1 MNKTIGELHQMK
13 KRSELILRESKRKYF
28 QFIGS
33 KTAFSDNQW
42 TTEMLR
48 EFLIC
53 VHAEKDISD
62 IYIVSGEEVS
72 VKCSYGNLPVTLN
85 EKYNLCVT
93 PSKLLKDFFNSINID
108 FFSVLKSSGSLSMR
122 VLVPKPREKN
132 NCTFRMEVCSYS
144 NGPESTSA
152 VAVLRPTSIPPK
164 LNELKIHK
172 LIKTICEIH
181 SGMVLF
187 LGSTGTGKSTSSF
200 SLIRERSRTTSQTIL
215 TIEDPI
221 EYDITSPK
229 DKISRVIQYDIK
241 DFGNAGMKGAMKAVV
256 RQNPD
261 TVLVGEMRDLE
272 SVELAI
278 AVSLSEHQL
287 FSTLHVD
294 RPWNVPNRIFEIIN
308 SEGNGRAT
316 LMTDFLTYIHVMVAQ
331 KLIPKKGGGKI
342 AISDVLILTSQD
354 KLLIIKTYS
363 ALRSG
368 GASYLHE
375 GHEFFSV
382 SDAIKHITYLNEQK
396 GRGVTMETMLREA
409 YEKGEIEEMIFLS
422 EIEKLNN
429 NVLEC

>member
-1 MNKTIGELHQMK
+1 MNKTTGGFHQMGK
-13 KRSELILRESKRKYF
+13 KIELILRESKRQYF

-33 KTAFSDNQW
+33 QTAFSDNQW
-42 TTEMLR
+42 STEILR

-72 VKCSYGNLPVTLN
+72 VKCSYGNLPVTLV

-93 PSKLLKDFFNSINID
+93 SSKLLKDFFNSINID
-108 FFSVLKSSGSLSMR
+108 FFSVLKSGGRLTMR
-122 VLVPKPREKN
+122 VLVPKPREKT
-132 NCTFRMEVCSYS
+132 NCSFRMEVNSYS

-164 LNELKIHK
+164 LSELNVHE
-172 LIKTICEIH
+172 LIKTINEIY

-200 SLIRERSRTTSQTIL
+200 SLLRERSRTISQTIL

-241 DFGNAGMKGAMKAVV
+241 DFGNAGMKGAMKTVV

-278 AVSLSEHQL
+278 AVALSEHQV

-308 SEGNGRAT
+308 SEGKGRAT
-316 LMTDFLTYIHVMVAQ
+316 LMTDFLIYIHVMVAQ

-342 AISDVLILTSQD
+342 AVSDVLILTSQD
-354 KLLIIKTYS
+354 KLLIIKTHG
-363 ALRSG
+363 ALSSG
-368 GASYLHE
+368 NASFSHE
-375 GHEFFSV
+375 GHEFYSV
-382 SDAIKHITYLNEQK
+382 SDAIKYITYLNEKK
-396 GRGVTMETMLREA
+396 GRGVTMETMLKKA
-409 YEKGEIEEMIFLS
+409 YEEGVIEEMIYLS

-429 NVLEC
+429 NVLE